1 MYANTCRFCNYLC
14 ILYTETAYHVYT
26 MFSCNLHVITTTLM
40 ADTALEAI
48 GHTPH
53 HLSESV
59 GTTGVV
65 CNCSVCECVCVSP
78 NIYSMQHPPLSSCV
92 LSSVFFLRLTASS
105 ARCTTTHTHTHTQG
119 FNIKSESHQ
128 YTFAGIHVDVIVM
141 RNHYFPLLSQYIP
154 TEHNSELNKL
164 CIHLI
169 TNIILQTLTKC
180 LMESNQPC
188 LNDRCRGI
196 HNGMQTSI
204 LWQKLAKWHKYTH

>member
-105 ARCTTTHTHTHTQG
+105 ARCTTTHTHTHTHTH
-119 FNIKSESHQ
+119 KVLTSK
-128 YTFAGIHVDVIVM
+128 V
-141 RNHYFPLLSQYIP
+141 NHTNTPLPGYMLMLLS
-154 TEHNSELNKL
+154 
-164 CIHLI
+164 CV
-169 TNIILQTLTKC
+169 IIISPSSANTFQQNTTA
-180 LMESNQPC
+180 S
-188 LNDRCRGI
+188 
-196 HNGMQTSI
+196 
-204 LWQKLAKWHKYTH
+204 